1 MPRTSEDVLL
11 ELAAL
16 DELERKNVEMIAR
29 VRASL
34 NKELKMIARRKRNQ
48 TTDMLGMQCT
58 HCGKGVFKEFDMWG
72 DRLRCS
78 AGCGKEV
85 PRWLK
90 A

>member
-1 MPRTSEDVLL
+1 
-11 ELAAL
+11 
-16 DELERKNVEMIAR
+16 
-29 VRASL
+29 
-34 NKELKMIARRKRNQ
+34 MIARRKRKQ

-72 DRLRCS
+72 DHLRCS

>member
-11 ELAAL
+11 ELAEL

-34 NKELKMIARRKRNQ
+34 NKELKMIARRERKQ
-48 TTDMLGMQCT
+48 TTDMLGMHCY
-58 HCGKGVFKEFDMWG
+58 HCGTGVFKEFDIWG
-72 DRLRCS
+72 EQLRCS

-90 A
+90 T